1 LQALIKSIL
10 APLDE
15 CLQVGA
21 AIRLCAEKTGQRFAV
36 VGSTGFAHKIERGME
51 KWPSKEIMEFDREYI
66 ELLTAGGIKEAKQ
79 RLPESGKQLMMKPA
93 AISMPRCWATWMRRG
108 SATRASSTAPM
119 GSIPRAAMRR
129 SASARFPEPV
139 C

>member
-1 LQALIKSIL
+1 MQALIRSIL

-15 CLQVGA
+15 CLQVSA
-21 AIRLCAEKTGQRFAV
+21 AIRLCAEKTGKRIAV
-36 VGSTGFAHKIERGME
+36 VGSTSFAHKIERGME

-79 RLPESGKQLMMKPA
+79 RLPESGKQ
-93 AISMPRCWATWMRRG
+93 
-108 SATRASSTAPM
+108 APM